1 MNRPTARFNRSGE
14 QRRIPAFFHGP
25 GTLDVSILLR
35 PCPPPYRLFGAR
47 HPILK
52 ALVPEEPAAGNLMR
66 QDHSQLSEPTMA
78 EPRIERYRQLPR
90 ADQRR
95 AQPTDKPNTVL
106 LVDDDRNVLGALGT
120 AIADGGYEVVTAA
133 NGKDALE
140 KAQNQPPDVVVSD
153 VTMPVMDGPALVDA
167 MAADHRLSEIPVV
180 LNSAHETPPPVR
192 ASAFLKKPYSPRQ
205 LLDLIRHLI
214 DERHRRIA
222 AAIRRR

>member
-1 MNRPTARFNRSGE
+1 
-14 QRRIPAFFHGP
+14 
-25 GTLDVSILLR
+25 
-35 PCPPPYRLFGAR
+35 
-47 HPILK
+47 
-52 ALVPEEPAAGNLMR
+52 MR
-66 QDHSQLSEPTMA
+66 QDHSQLSEPMMA

-90 ADQRR
+90 AHQRR
-95 AQPTDKPNTVL
+95 VQPTDKPNTVL
-106 LVDDDRNVLGALGT
+106 LVDDDRNILGALGT

-192 ASAFLKKPYSPRQ
+192 VSAFLKKPYSPRQ

-222 AAIRRR
+222 AVIRRR